1 MTINS
6 TAGTGK
12 RQRHRVPGFNR
23 LALVLTIV
31 ALPLSLA
38 ACSSGDSDGAGSGD
52 YDQLNSLSVDD
63 LYTQAKD
70 EGKLT
75 IYTPINEQAMADVAK
90 AFNATYPGIKV
101 QAITLGVDDLVA
113 RVNTEQQGGKFV
125 ADVITED
132 GLHTSQLISVRG
144 LEPYTPKTMPDLPEG
159 VEDVAEGYQSIAF
172 VTTRA
177 VAFNPETLKEKG
189 IATPTS
195 LEDLTKPE
203 WKGNFSMTPHGADL
217 YTSLIASMGEAKA
230 KDLLDR
236 LGANKPRLVESNSQG
251 ITQVQAGEPGAAI
264 SYGTYA
270 APAKAKTPDT
280 LDFFNLNPLLTV
292 PYFQVLAKDAPNP
305 AAARLFINW
314 WGTKEGQDVMIKATG
329 FTSVRS
335 DVQNDPTVWDPSKW
349 PAVFAPNLSM
359 DEYNKR
365 LGEYRDAINVP

>member
-6 TAGTGK
+6 TAGAAK
-12 RQRHRVPGFNR
+12 RQRRRVQGFR
-23 LALVLTIV
+23 RVALALTAV

-38 ACSSGDSDGAGSGD
+38 ACGSSDSAGGGSGGSD
-52 YDQLNSLSVDD
+52 SLNSLSVDD
-63 LYTQAKD
+63 LFTQAKD
-70 EGKLT
+70 EGELT
-75 IYTPINEQAMADVAK
+75 IYTPINEKAMADVAA
-90 AFNATYPGIKV
+90 AFNEKYPGIKV

-132 GLHTSQLISVRG
+132 GLHTSQLISVDG

-159 VEDVAEGYQSIAF
+159 VDDVPEGYQSIAF

-177 VAFNPETLKEKG
+177 VAFNPKTLAAKG

-217 YTSLIASMGEAKA
+217 YTSLIASVGEAKA
-230 KDLLDR
+230 KDLIDR

-251 ITQVQAGEPGAAI
+251 ITQVQAGEPSAAI

-280 LDFFNLNPLLTV
+280 LDFFNLDPLLTV

-314 WGTKEGQDVMIKATG
+314 WGTKEGQDVMIKASG
-329 FTSVRS
+329 FTSVRD
-335 DVQNDPTVWDPSKW
+335 DVQNDPTVWDPNKW
-349 PAVFAPNLSM
+349 KPVFAPNLGM
-359 DEYNKR
+359 DEYNKK
-365 LGEYRDAINVP
+365 LDEYRDAINVP

>member
-1 MTINS
+1 MAIKF
-6 TAGTGK
+6 TAGAGK
-12 RQRHRVPGFNR
+12 RQQRRVRGFSR
-23 LALVLTIV
+23 LALATML

-38 ACSSGDSDGAGSGD
+38 ACGSDDEGDGGSAGSD
-52 YDQLNSLSVDD
+52 DLNSLSVDD
-63 LYTQAKD
+63 LYAQAKD
-70 EGKLT
+70 EGNLA
-75 IYTPINEQAMADVAK
+75 IYTPLNEEAMAEVAK
-90 AFNATYPGIKV
+90 AFTAKYPDIKV
-101 QAITLGVDDLVA
+101 QTITLGVDDLVA

-132 GLHTSQLISVRG
+132 GLHTSQLVSIKG

-159 VEDVAEGYQSIAF
+159 MNDAPEGYQSVAF

-177 VAFNPETLKEKG
+177 VAFNPKTLKDKG

-217 YTSLIASMGEAKA
+217 YTSLIASMGEDKA

-236 LGANKPRLVESNSQG
+236 LGANEPRLVESNSQG
-251 ITQVQAGEPGAAI
+251 ITQVQAGEPAAAI

-270 APAKAKTPDT
+270 APAKVKTPDG

-314 WGTKEGQDVMIKATG
+314 WGTQEGQNVMIKATG
-329 FTSVRS
+329 FTSVRD
-335 DVQNDPTVWDPSKW
+335 DVENDPTVWDPTKW
-349 PAVFAPNLSM
+349 PAVFAPMLSM
-359 DEYNKR
+359 EEYNEKLDEYR
-365 LGEYRDAINVP
+365 ESINVP

>member
-1 MTINS
+1 MGINS
-6 TAGTGK
+6 TAGAGK
-12 RQRHRVPGFNR
+12 RQRRRVRGFSR
-23 LALVLTIV
+23 LALAAIV

-38 ACSSGDSDGAGSGD
+38 ACGSDDGDGGGGSGSD
-52 YDQLNSLSVDD
+52 DLNSLSVDD
-63 LYTQAKD
+63 LYKQAKD
-70 EGKLT
+70 EGKFT
-75 IYTPINEQAMADVAK
+75 IYTPLNEQAMADVAA
-90 AFNATYPGIKV
+90 AFNKTYPDIDV
-101 QAITLGVDDLVA
+101 QTITLTVDDLVA
-113 RVNTEQQGGKFV
+113 RVNTEQQGGKFA

-132 GLHTSQLISVRG
+132 GLHTSQLISVEG
-144 LEPYTPKTMPDLPEG
+144 LEPYTPKTMPDLPKG
-159 VEDVAEGYQSIAF
+159 VDDVPEGYQSIAF

-177 VAFNPETLKEKG
+177 VAFNPKTLSEKG

-236 LGANKPRLVESNSQG
+236 LGANKPRLIETNSQG
-251 ITQVQAGEPGAAI
+251 ITQVQAGETAAAI

-270 APAKAKTPDT
+270 VKAKAKAPDG

-314 WGTKEGQDVMIKATG
+314 WGTQEGQNVMIKATG
-329 FTSVRS
+329 FTSVRD
-335 DVQNDPTVWDPSKW
+335 DVENDPTVWDPSKW
-349 PAVFAPNLSM
+349 PAVFAPMLSM
-359 DEYNKR
+359 DAYNEK
-365 LGEYRDAINVP
+365 LDEYRVSINVP

>member
-1 MTINS
+1 MAIKF
-6 TAGTGK
+6 TAGAGQ
-12 RQRHRVPGFNR
+12 RQRRRVRGLSR
-23 LALVLTIV
+23 LALAAMV

-38 ACSSGDSDGAGSGD
+38 ACGSDGGDDGGSAGSD
-52 YDQLNSLSVDD
+52 DLNSLSVDD
-63 LYTQAKD
+63 LFTQAKD

-75 IYTPINEQAMADVAK
+75 IYTPLNEEAMAEVAK
-90 AFNATYPGIKV
+90 AFNAKYPGIKV
-101 QAITLGVDDLVA
+101 QTITLGVDDLVA

-132 GLHTSQLISVRG
+132 GLHTSQLVSIKG
-144 LEPYTPKTMPDLPEG
+144 LEPYTPKTMPDLPKG
-159 VEDVAEGYQSIAF
+159 MDDAPEGYQSVAF

-177 VAFNPETLKEKG
+177 VAFNPKTLQEKG

-236 LGANKPRLVESNSQG
+236 LGANEPRLVESNSQG
-251 ITQVQAGEPGAAI
+251 ITQVQAGEPAAAI

-270 APAKAKTPDT
+270 APAKAKTPDG

-314 WGTKEGQDVMIKATG
+314 WGTQEGQNVMIKATG
-329 FTSVRS
+329 FTSVRD
-335 DVQNDPTVWDPSKW
+335 DVENDPTAWDPSKW
-349 PAVFAPNLSM
+349 PAVFAPMLTM
-359 DEYNKR
+359 DEYNEK
-365 LGEYRDAINVP
+365 LDDYRESINVP